1 MSLCYPEAQ
10 KKQKHLMARVF
21 RFDNIDDDSLQS
33 LQEDEFNEHK
43 FTDLDGP
50 NQD

>member
-1 MSLCYPEAQ
+1 MSLSYSEVGEIQ
-10 KKQKHLMARVF
+10 MARVF